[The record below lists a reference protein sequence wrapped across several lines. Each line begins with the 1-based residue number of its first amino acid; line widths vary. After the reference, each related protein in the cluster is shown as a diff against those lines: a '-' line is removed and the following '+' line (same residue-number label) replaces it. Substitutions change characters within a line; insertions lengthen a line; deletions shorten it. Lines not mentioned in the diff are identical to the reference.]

1 MPEYVLIDMN
11 TQRDFLDADGA
22 VPVFNR
28 VSVVAELR
36 KVFAASQSYQVPLV
50 SAVDSHRET
59 EPPHDGF
66 PKHCLEGS
74 LGQRKLPF
82 TLLQKRIFIEA
93 NNNLDLPKNLLN
105 NYRQVIFRRRT
116 TDLLEN
122 PKADRLLGSL
132 TTESLLIF
140 GVGLERS
147 IRRLI
152 LCLLARGHSVGFIP
166 EACGY
171 WNETEADLTQRLVM
185 AKGCER
191 VPLAELD
198 RLFKEAI
205 PARIQ
210 RVYSKPPEAVR
221 SRRTLAG

>member
-11 TQRDFLDADGA
+11 TQRDFLDPDGA
-22 VPVFNR
+22 APVHNR
-28 VSVVAELR
+28 EAVTTGLR
-36 KVFAASQSYQVPLV
+36 KVFATAQQYQVPIV

-66 PKHCLEGS
+66 PKHCIEGTP
-74 LGQRKLPF
+74 GQRKLTF

-116 TDLLEN
+116 IDLLDN
-122 PKADRLLGSL
+122 PKADRLLGGL
-132 TTESLLIF
+132 TDEHLLVF

-152 LCLLARGHSVGFIP
+152 LCLLARGHKIGFIP

-171 WNETEADLTQRLVM
+171 WSETEADLTERLVM
-185 AKGCER
+185 AKGTQR
-191 VPLAELD
+191 VPLADLD
-198 RLFKEAI
+198 RLFKEAV
-205 PARIQ
+205 PARVQ
-210 RVYSKPPEAVR
+210 RVYSKPPTETR
-221 SRRTLAG
+221 SRRSLAG